1 MTLTP
6 VQAHQMRIRAA
17 QGSAAAALD
26 ERQRALHWLH
36 VQKGLLAGIQSHQA
50 RHAHKAQALPEI
62 TPYLDGVLAAAEKLA
77 GEGAAVPADPVVA
90 HAAIWA
96 IDAADWPLALRLNA
110 HLIAHGLPAPDEF
123 ERSAAT
129 AFADLMSDAALTGR
143 MSAGQSVPLMQQVL
157 HITQEQDMPDPA
169 RAKVHKA
176 IAYGLAGK
184 TMLAGQAGD
193 WAALDAAALQM
204 ALQHL
209 TQAEQ
214 FDPECGV
221 KKDIAA
227 VQKLLR
233 AATPESGESGGSGES
248 AATADAEKAGESST
262 ARPRKGAGAGK
273 ATPRASARR

>member
-1 MTLTP
+1 
-6 VQAHQMRIRAA
+6 
-17 QGSAAAALD
+17 
-26 ERQRALHWLH
+26 
-36 VQKGLLAGIQSHQA
+36 
-50 RHAHKAQALPEI
+50 
-62 TPYLDGVLAAAEKLA
+62 
-77 GEGAAVPADPVVA
+77 
-90 HAAIWA
+90 
-96 IDAADWPLALRLNA
+96 
-110 HLIAHGLPAPDEF
+110 
-123 ERSAAT
+123 
-129 AFADLMSDAALTGR
+129 
-143 MSAGQSVPLMQQVL
+143 
-157 HITQEQDMPDPA
+157 MPDPA

-233 AATPESGESGGSGES
+233 AATPESSESGES
-248 AATADAEKAGESST
+248 AATADAEKAGESSA
-262 ARPRKGAGAGK
+262 ARPRKNAGAGK
-273 ATPRASARR
+273 ANPRASARR